1 MFGFFKN
8 KSKKELV
15 DEPKLT
21 EQELVEFTSKL
32 EKLLSEISEIPE
44 SQKEAKANIYEKIG
58 LLQSDMDQVDD
69 AIDSLEKSLNYQL
82 SIGDGYKKLMSL
94 YNQKRAMA
102 AKAGDG
108 DGIDFYMNKMDE
120 MRQIAK
126 KVTLSR

>member
-32 EKLLSEISEIPE
+32 EKLLNEISEIPE